1 MGKMGEKWE
10 INLGE
15 MGEIK
20 IGYITM
26 GEINFLVS

>member
-1 MGKMGEKWE
+1 MGKMGEKWQ

-20 IGYITM
+20 IGDIKM
-26 GEINFLVS
+26 GEINFLVY